1 MSDELAHELRVLARL
16 MENKA
21 PVTFTEQDAAHPREA
36 ADEIDRSRAALREIL
51 FEASTMQCASCCR
64 E

>member
-1 MSDELAHELRVLARL
+1 MSDELAHELRILARL
-16 MENKA
+16 T
-21 PVTFTEQDAAHPREA
+21 VTFTEQDAAHLREA

-51 FEASTMQCASCCR
+51 FEASTMQFASCCR